1 MYESAIPDMWRAANI
16 SPLYKGKAK
25 RRAPDSILSAPYKFL
40 ERFVCCQIQSFWLGN
55 NIICNEQH
63 GIRPC
68 RSTAT
73 NECDAIISNILNSVH
88 SCDVLNQ
95 IKSNKKAFDK
105 VSQTNLVYKPSL
117 MRLGNSVADWVSNFL
132 QNRSQAIVYK
142 RAHSDLSEVKSGAI
156 EDSVIG
162 WLKVIRSDYLELAT
176 N

>member
-1 MYESAIPDMWRAANI
+1 MLSNQRHSASGPVYSVLALPIYIVYNQSMYESAIPDMWRAANI

-95 IKSNKKAFDK
+95 IKSNKK
-105 VSQTNLVYKPSL
+105 VLRYTG
-117 MRLGNSVADWVSNFL
+117 R
-132 QNRSQAIVYK
+132 
-142 RAHSDLSEVKSGAI
+142 
-156 EDSVIG
+156 
-162 WLKVIRSDYLELAT
+162 EL
-176 N
+176 